1 MDLMMAAIASPR
13 GLPLYT
19 RNSKDLVGL
28 ADVLQ
33 IIEV

>member
-1 MDLMMAAIASPR
+1 VVAAIASAQ

-19 RNSKDLVGL
+19 RNAGDLVGL

-33 IIEV
+33 LVEV